1 MKQHLL
7 FQQRFARCATGRFFL
22 LAKYIPGA
30 SFWIVC
36 FSTDE
41 QREKRVTFPQCLYK
55 KDTPSPGVQL
65 WKNILYRKERSSR
78 DINILL
84 QKKPAGGTARKSLS
98 ENKDAASRTLIR

>member
-1 MKQHLL
+1 MISEAGNL
-7 FQQRFARCATGRFFL
+7 
-22 LAKYIPGA
+22 Y
-30 SFWIVC
+30 
-36 FSTDE
+36 TDFC
-41 QREKRVTFPQCLYK
+41 QQCLYK

-84 QKKPAGGTARKSLS
+84 QKKPAGGTAHKSLP